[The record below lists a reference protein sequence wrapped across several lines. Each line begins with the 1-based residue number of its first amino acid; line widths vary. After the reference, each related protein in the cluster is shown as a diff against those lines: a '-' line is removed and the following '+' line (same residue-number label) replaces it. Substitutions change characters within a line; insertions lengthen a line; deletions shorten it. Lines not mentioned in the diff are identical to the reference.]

1 MSVATGVLS
10 VDGDDAIRKSVLG
23 KLRWRIVFYVF
34 FLFIINYLDR
44 VNVGFAALHMNKD
57 LGLSQTAYGLGA
69 GIFFIGYILFEVPSN
84 MIMRKVGP
92 RIWIA
97 RIMVTWGLVS
107 GGMAFVTGEYSYYFM
122 RLLLGFAEAGFVP
135 GVLLYLTY
143 WFPQRDRA
151 KATAGFMTATVLSS
165 VIGAPISGWILSA
178 DLNWFGLVAWQ
189 WLFILEA
196 LPAVI
201 VGVFTFFYLV
211 DKPEQDRRWLTPD
224 ERKWLIAELD
234 REHDEVKSV
243 GSHDFRAI
251 FSDYRVWLLTVI
263 YMFNAMAV
271 YGVVLWLPQIVKSI
285 GGLSDFQTGLVTAVP
300 FIFAAIGLIVV
311 ARSSD
316 RTGER
321 KWHTAFSAAL
331 GGGVPGGQRLCG
343 QSDDRAGADLH
354 CGVRRLG
361 GARRVLEPADA
372 VPHRGGSGRRP
383 RLHQRLCTDRRFR
396 RPLSRRLDQGYH
408 PELHPR
414 PADPGRRADHRRASL
429 PGHQGVEAAAALT
442 VKPAGPEDRGGQN
455 RRGSQSRSWI

>member
-10 VDGDDAIRKSVLG
+10 VEGDDAIRKSVLG

-251 FSDYRVWLLTVI
+251 FTDYRVWLLTVI

-331 GGGVPGGQRLCG
+331 GGVFLAASAFAANPTIGLVLICIAAFGVWAVL
-343 QSDDRAGADLH
+343 
-354 CGVRRLG
+354 GV
-361 GARRVLEPADA
+361 
-372 VPHRGGSGRRP
+372 
-383 RLHQRLCTDRRFR
+383 FW
-396 RPLSRRLDQGYH
+396 
-408 PELHPR
+408 
-414 PADPGRRADHRRASL
+414 SL
-429 PGHQGVEAAAALT
+429 PTQFLTGAAAAGGLAFINGFAQIGGF
-442 VKPAGPEDRGGQN
+442 AGPYLVGWIRDTT
-455 RRGSQSRSWI
+455 QSFTPALLTLAAGPIIAALLCLAIRVSKPPLRPR